1 MSVGPNCQHGA
12 VGDLQRTSAAWGGG
26 FTLFPYSLAS
36 TGGVGYATVPP
47 EELQKLLDDFL
58 KHGIAP
64 RDGIALDPR
73 PSGRAEQQARM
84 S

>member
-1 MSVGPNCQHGA
+1 M
-12 VGDLQRTSAAWGGG
+12 D
-26 FTLFPYSLAS
+26 
-36 TGGVGYATVPP
+36 YATVPP

-73 PSGRAEQQARM
+73 RAEPSSRPA
-84 S
+84 